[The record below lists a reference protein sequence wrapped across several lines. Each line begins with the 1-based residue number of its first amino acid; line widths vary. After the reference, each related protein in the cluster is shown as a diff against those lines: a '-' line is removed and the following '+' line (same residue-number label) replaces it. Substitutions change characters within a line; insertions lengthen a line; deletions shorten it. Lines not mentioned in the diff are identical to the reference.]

1 MADDPR
7 NFIEQTLARAE
18 IVNGGVPSPDDLATT
33 FAKLSENDRVDALE
47 RIDADFAGSNLSVRK
62 AAELHSYNRV
72 LKHTHET
79 LRKVGR

>member
-18 IVNGGVPSPDDLATT
+18 IVNGAVPSPDDLATT
-33 FAKLSENDRVDALE
+33 FAKLGETERVDALE
-47 RIDADFAGSNLSVRK
+47 RIGSDLAGSDLSVRQ
-62 AAELHSYNRV
+62 AADLHSYSRV